1 MLSFNGRGSS
11 NQNIEPLIVVDGIPM
26 NTGTGG
32 QPSSTGSSNNIDNQ
46 SNQAIENQNA
56 ESATSRES
64 TINRPNQYNSTSNE
78 DKFSQ
83 TNSQLKAKDLVGHI
97 TVEYVSRVEIYQRGD
112 ARYGSASSN
121 GVIAIFTLK
130 APRIKEVNSYDS
142 YVVQGYAKPK
152 PFMPATLLSLDKAYN
167 PATLYWN
174 PSITLTSSDETKLSF
189 EAPNNSGQYVIRIEG
204 ISAKGNPVS
213 GSIIFNLEKPSD
225 QTKARF

>member
-1 MLSFNGRGSS
+1 
-11 NQNIEPLIVVDGIPM
+11 
-26 NTGTGG
+26 
-32 QPSSTGSSNNIDNQ
+32 
-46 SNQAIENQNA
+46 
-56 ESATSRES
+56 
-64 TINRPNQYNSTSNE
+64 
-78 DKFSQ
+78 
-83 TNSQLKAKDLVGHI
+83 
-97 TVEYVSRVEIYQRGD
+97 
-112 ARYGSASSN
+112 
-121 GVIAIFTLK
+121 VIAIFTLK

-204 ISAKGNPVS
+204 ISSKGNPVS